1 MIFVALRPVLSKRV
15 EAWTVWLKRVDFWRV
30 PDKAPR
36 VEGGRGE
43 ETSPLPF
50 KMF

>member
-1 MIFVALRPVLSKRV
+1 MLLYDPFDPNGSRLDPFEPNGSK
-15 EAWTVWLKRVDFWRV
+15 FWKC

-43 ETSPLPF
+43 ETSPRF
-50 KMF
+50 NRV